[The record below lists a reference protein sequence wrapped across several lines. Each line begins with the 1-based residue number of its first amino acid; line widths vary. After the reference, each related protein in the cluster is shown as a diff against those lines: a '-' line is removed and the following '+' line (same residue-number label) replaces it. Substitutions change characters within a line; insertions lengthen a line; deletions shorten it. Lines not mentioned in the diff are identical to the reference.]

1 MKEKTTAFITLGCIF
16 SLFFYYKIYST
27 ESANVAEVENVKSTE
42 QVVQELVEKINSN
55 NDPMQVSDS
64 PNVDSKKDLEC
75 ILGQQETDQMSF
87 SESFKYHRECN
98 GKGSLFSWNGSE
110 YSTLLASEVIP
121 QKTLIAEKSVKSKPA
136 DKHHL
141 ALQQEILG
149 TTIGNK

>member
-27 ESANVAEVENVKSTE
+27 DSTNVAKVENVKSTE

-121 QKTLIAEKSVKSKPA
+121 QKTPVAKKPVKSI

-141 ALQQEILG
+141 ALQQEVLG
-149 TTIGNK
+149 VTVGSK

>member
-98 GKGSLFSWNGSE
+98 GKGSMFSWNGSE

-121 QKTLIAEKSVKSKPA
+121 QKTPAAKKPVKPI

-149 TTIGNK
+149 TTVGSK

>member
-27 ESANVAEVENVKSTE
+27 DSTNVAKVENTKSTE

-55 NDPMQVSDS
+55 NDPVQISDS

-98 GKGSLFSWNGSE
+98 GKGSMFSWKGSE

-121 QKTLIAEKSVKSKPA
+121 QKTPVAEKPVKSI

-149 TTIGNK
+149 TTVGSK